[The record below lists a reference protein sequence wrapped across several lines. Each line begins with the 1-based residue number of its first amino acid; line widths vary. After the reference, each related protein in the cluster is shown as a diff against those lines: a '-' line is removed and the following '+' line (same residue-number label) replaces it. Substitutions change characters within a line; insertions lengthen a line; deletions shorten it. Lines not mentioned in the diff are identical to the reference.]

1 MSKVKKIL
9 LVICT
14 ILVAIVILTLTISFI
29 VYPSEYV
36 LRVFTWLSADVYDY
50 TRFPERPI
58 SSSAE
63 SFAFSY
69 ALDEDRVRN
78 LFEEQ
83 PSISQLDSFLT
94 ETGTQAFLVIQDDAI
109 LYEGYFNG
117 AASDSIVTSFSMAK
131 SFTSALIGIA
141 IDEGH
146 INSVE
151 DPITKYIPE
160 LLERDMRFANISIRD
175 LLRMSSGIKYVETSF
190 INGDDAKTYYYPD
203 LRQLAI
209 DGTEIVSQPGESFLY
224 NNYHPLLLGLII
236 ERSTGR
242 SVAQYL
248 QDKIWDPIGMQYPA
262 SWSLDSER
270 SGFEK
275 MESGINARAVDFAKF
290 GRLFLGN
297 GEWFGRQVISP
308 DWIAASTRPG
318 NTPAPANYYPSE
330 FIFKDGKGFYG
341 YMWWGIERPD
351 GEADFFAIGNYGQ
364 FIYVSPEKNLII
376 VRNGEKY
383 GIEAIDW
390 INLFYQFAAQI

>member
-14 ILVAIVILTLTISFI
+14 IFVAIVIFTLTISFI
-29 VYPSEYV
+29 IYPSEYV
-36 LRVFTWLSADVYDY
+36 LRVFTWQSADVYDY
-50 TRFPERPI
+50 SRFPERPI
-58 SSSAE
+58 RSSAE
-63 SFAFSY
+63 NFYFSY
-69 ALDEDRVRN
+69 ALNEDRVRN
-78 LFEEQ
+78 LFEEH
-83 PSISQLDSFLT
+83 PSVNQLESFLT

-117 AASDSIVTSFSMAK
+117 AASDTIVTSFSMAK

-141 IDEGH
+141 IDEGY
-146 INSVE
+146 ITSVE

-160 LLERDMRFANISIRD
+160 LLERDLRFANISIHD

-209 DGTEIVSQPGESFLY
+209 DGTEIVSVPGESFLY

-236 ERSTGR
+236 ERSTGH

-248 QDKIWDPIGMQYPA
+248 QEKIWDPIGMQYPA

-275 MESGINARAVDFAKF
+275 MESGINARALDFAKF

-297 GEWFGRQVISP
+297 GQWDGRQVISL

-318 NTPAPANYYPSE
+318 NAPAPANYYPSE

-390 INLFYQFAAQI
+390 INLFYQFASQI

>member
-14 ILVAIVILTLTISFI
+14 TLVTIVILTLTISFI

-50 TRFPERPI
+50 ERFPERPI
-58 SSSAE
+58 KPSAE
-63 SFAFSY
+63 SYHFAY
-69 ALDEDRVRN
+69 ALDENRVRD
-78 LFEEQ
+78 LFEEHL
-83 PSISQLDSFLT
+83 SVNQLESFLT
-94 ETGTQAFLVIQDDAI
+94 ETGTQAFLVIKDDAI

-117 AASDSIVTSFSMAK
+117 ATSDSIVTSFSMAK

-141 IDEGH
+141 IDEGY
-146 INSVE
+146 ITSVE

-160 LLERDMRFANISIRD
+160 LLKRDIRFANISIHD

-209 DGTEIVSQPGESFLY
+209 DGTEIVAQPGESFLY

-236 ERSTGR
+236 ERSTGQT
-242 SVAQYL
+242 VTQFL
-248 QDKIWDPIGMQYPA
+248 QDKIWFPIEMQYPA

-290 GRLFLGN
+290 GRLFLEN
-297 GEWFGRQVISP
+297 GQWFGH
-308 DWIAASTRPG
+308 
-318 NTPAPANYYPSE
+318 
-330 FIFKDGKGFYG
+330 K
-341 YMWWGIERPD
+341 
-351 GEADFFAIGNYGQ
+351 
-364 FIYVSPEKNLII
+364 
-376 VRNGEKY
+376 
-383 GIEAIDW
+383 
-390 INLFYQFAAQI
+390 